1 MQEKIKEIAS
11 RVRELRELSEISSE
25 KMADYLQVSKDTYE
39 KYENGTEDIPAS
51 ILFEIAHM
59 LQVDMATL
67 LTGEE
72 PRMNIFT
79 VTRDGKGVNVE
90 RRKQYKY
97 QNLAEKFIH
106 KKAEFFIVT
115 VEPKPEGTKPDT
127 NSHPGQEFNYVLE
140 GSLKVYI
147 HNNEI
152 ILNEEDSI
160 YFDSNYQHAMKAMNG
175 KPAKFLAVIM

>member
-1 MQEKIKEIAS
+1 MQEKIKEIAD
-11 RVRELRELSEISSE
+11 RVRELRELSDFTV
-25 KMADYLQVSKDTYE
+25 KDMAEYLQVSDETYG
-39 KYENGTEDIPAS
+39 KYEDGTEDIPAS
-51 ILFEIAHM
+51 MLFEIAHK
-59 LQVDMATL
+59 LRVDMATL

-79 VTRDGKGVNVE
+79 VTRDEKGVNVE

-106 KKAEFFIVT
+106 KKAEFFVVT
-115 VEPKPEGTKPDT
+115 VEPKPYGSKPET

-152 ILNEEDSI
+152 ILNDGDSI
-160 YFDSNYQHAMKAMNG
+160 YFDSTYEHAMEAMEG

>member
-1 MQEKIKEIAS
+1 MQEKIKEIAA
-11 RVRELRELSEISSE
+11 RVRELRELSEISIE
-25 KMADYLQVSKDTYE
+25 NMAEYLQVSSDTYE

-51 ILFEIAHM
+51 MLFEIAHR
-59 LQVDMATL
+59 LQVEMATL

-79 VTRDGKGVNVE
+79 VTRNEKGVSVE

-97 QNLAEKFIH
+97 QNLAEKFIQ

-115 VEPKPEGTKPDT
+115 VEAKPQGTKPDT

-147 HNNEI
+147 HKNEI
-152 ILNEEDSI
+152 ILNKGDSI
-160 YFDSNYQHAMKAMNG
+160 YFDSNYQHAMEAMDG
-175 KPAKFLAVIM
+175 KPAKFLAVII

>member
-1 MQEKIKEIAS
+1 MQDKIKEIAD
-11 RVRELRELSEISSE
+11 RVHELRELSNFTVKE
-25 KMADYLQVSKDTYE
+25 MAEYLQVSDETYE
-39 KYENGTEDIPAS
+39 KYESGTEDIPAS
-51 ILFEIAHM
+51 VLFEIAHK
-59 LQVDMATL
+59 LRIDMATL

-90 RRKQYKY
+90 RRKQYHY
-97 QNLAEKFIH
+97 QNLAENFIH
-106 KKAEFFIVT
+106 KKAEFFIVS
-115 VEPKPEGTKPDT
+115 VEPKPYGAKPET

-152 ILNEEDSI
+152 TLNKGDSI
-160 YFDSNYQHAMKAMNG
+160 YFDSTYEHAMEALEG
-175 KPAKFLAVIM
+175 EPAKFLAVII